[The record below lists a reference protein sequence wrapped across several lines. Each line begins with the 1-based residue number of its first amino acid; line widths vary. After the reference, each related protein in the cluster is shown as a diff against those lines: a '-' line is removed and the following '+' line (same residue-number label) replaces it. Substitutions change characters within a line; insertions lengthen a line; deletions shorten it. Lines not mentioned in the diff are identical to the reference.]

1 MAKTYLTKQNMNF
14 FNLLKIAYR
23 ALIRNK
29 MRAMLTML
37 GIIIGIA
44 SVIAMVS
51 LGQSS
56 SVSINDQISQTGTN
70 MVMVMRGSQMQG
82 GINIGS
88 GSIQTLAVKDADAIK
103 EKVPHVDAVS
113 AVVSSSGQLVYGANN
128 WPSSMQGGD
137 VSYFAI
143 RKYDV
148 ASGIQYTEEDVR
160 TAAKVCL
167 IGQTIVDNLFPKGEN
182 PIGKTIRFGKIPFKV
197 IGTLAQKGQNAMGQ
211 DQDDIILA
219 PYTTVQRRIL
229 AINYIHSIVISTD
242 DENNV
247 QSVMDNVT
255 EVMRVQHKIRPEEQ
269 DDFNVRSQQQM
280 LQMMNSVTGFLTVL
294 LSAIASISLI
304 VGGIG
309 IMNIMYVTV
318 TERIK
323 EIGLRMAIGAKHGDI
338 LLQFLTESTILSLIG
353 GVIGI
358 IFGLFLSYVAS
369 SLLHWPY
376 VISIPSV
383 IGSFLVCAIT
393 GIFFGWYP
401 AKKAASL
408 DPITALRYE

>member
-1 MAKTYLTKQNMNF
+1 MNF

-29 MRAMLTML
+29 MRALLTML

-56 SVSINDQISQTGTN
+56 QISISQQISQMGTN
-70 MVMVMRGSQMQG
+70 MVMVMRANQMQG
-82 GINIGS
+82 GISIGS
-88 GSIQTLAVKDADAIK
+88 GSIQTLVVKDADAIR
-103 EKVPHVDAVS
+103 EKVAHVEAVS
-113 AVVSSSGQLVYGANN
+113 PIVSSSGQIVYGPNN
-128 WPSSMQGGD
+128 WPGSMRGGD
-137 VSYFAI
+137 VSLFAI
-143 RKYDV
+143 QKYEV
-148 ASGIQYTEEDVR
+148 ASGIEYTEEDVR

-167 IGQTIVDNLFPKGEN
+167 LGQTVIDNLFPNGES
-182 PIGKTIRFGKIPFKV
+182 PIGKTIRFGNIPFKV
-197 IGTLAQKGQNAMGQ
+197 IGTLEPKGQNAMGQ

-219 PYTTVQRRIL
+219 PYTTVKQRIL
-229 AINYIHSIVISTD
+229 AIPYIHTIVISAD
-242 DENNV
+242 DESNV
-247 QSVMDNVT
+247 ESVMNDVIDL
-255 EVMRVQHKIRPEEQ
+255 MRAQHKIRPGYQ

-280 LQMMNSVTGFLTVL
+280 LQTMDSITGFLTIL
-294 LSAIASISLI
+294 LAAIASISLI

-318 TERIK
+318 TERTK
-323 EIGLRMAIGAKHGDI
+323 EIGLRMAIGAKKRDI

-353 GVIGI
+353 GIIGI
-358 IFGLFLSYVAS
+358 IFGLCLSYAIS
-369 SLLHWPY
+369 SLWLHWPY
-376 VISIPSV
+376 IVSIPSV
-383 IGSFLVCAIT
+383 IGSFLVCAAT
-393 GIFFGWYP
+393 GIFFGLYP

>member
-1 MAKTYLTKQNMNF
+1 MNF
-14 FNLLKIAYR
+14 YNLLKIAYI

-29 MRAMLTML
+29 TRAGLTML

-56 SVSINDQISQTGTN
+56 SLSINEQISQTGTN
-70 MVMVMRGSQMQG
+70 MIMVMRSFQMQG
-82 GINIGS
+82 GVNIGA
-88 GSIQTLAVKDADAIK
+88 GSIQTLVSKDAEAIK
-103 EKVPHVDAVS
+103 ERVPHVEAVS
-113 AVVSSSGQLVYGANN
+113 PVVQSSGQLVYGSNN
-128 WPSSMQGGD
+128 WPGSIQGGD
-137 VSYFAI
+137 VPYFSI
-143 RKYDV
+143 RKYEV

-167 IGQTIVDNLFPKGEN
+167 LGQTIVDNLFSNGED
-182 PIGKTIRFGKIPFKV
+182 PLGKTIRFGSIPFKV
-197 IGTLAQKGQNAMGQ
+197 IGTLEPKGQNAMGQ

-219 PYTTVQRRIL
+219 PYTTVQKRIL
-229 AINYIHSIVISTD
+229 AIPYIHSIVISA
-242 DENNV
+242 DEESNV

-255 EVMRVQHKIRPEEQ
+255 TLMRTQHKIRPGAQ

-280 LQMMNSVTGFLTVL
+280 LQMMDSITGFLTVL
-294 LSAIASISLI
+294 LAAIASISLI

-323 EIGLRMAIGAKHGDI
+323 EIGLRMAIGAKNRDI
-338 LLQFLTESTILSLIG
+338 LLQFLTESIILSLTG
-353 GVIGI
+353 GIIGI
-358 IFGLFLSYVAS
+358 IFGLCLSYLAS
-369 SLLHWPY
+369 NLLNWPY
-376 VISIPSV
+376 IISIPAV
-383 IGSFLVCAIT
+383 AGSFLVCAAT

-408 DPITALRYE
+408 DPINALRYE